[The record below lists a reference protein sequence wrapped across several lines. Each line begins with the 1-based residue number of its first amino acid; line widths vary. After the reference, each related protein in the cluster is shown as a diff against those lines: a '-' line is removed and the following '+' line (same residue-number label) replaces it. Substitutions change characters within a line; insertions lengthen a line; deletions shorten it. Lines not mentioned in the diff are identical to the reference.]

1 MSVQPRL
8 STSRHRRERSL
19 VKINATHVL
28 LSLVLVALLLN
39 AFLVLR
45 PTPAQAAMADDLSNV
60 EGYLRDM
67 NYKLDSVSRS
77 LDGIKSELAPL
88 DSVSSSLSKIA
99 DSDIWDLRQTSQ
111 GNVTQGLPIV
121 TGTP

>member
-1 MSVQPRL
+1 
-8 STSRHRRERSL
+8 

-45 PTPAQAAMADDLSNV
+45 PMPAQAAMADDLSNV

-88 DSVSSSLSKIA
+88 DSVSDSLSKIA
-99 DSDIWDLRQTSQ
+99 EADLWDLRQTSQ
-111 GNVTQGLPIV
+111 GSVTQGLPVV